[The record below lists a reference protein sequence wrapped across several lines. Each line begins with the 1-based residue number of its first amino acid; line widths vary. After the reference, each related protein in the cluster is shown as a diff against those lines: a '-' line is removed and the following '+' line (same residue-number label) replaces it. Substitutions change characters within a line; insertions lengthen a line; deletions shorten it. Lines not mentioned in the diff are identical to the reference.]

1 MLSLLTLFRKKCL
14 KSHEI
19 YSNACVQHVAWGQSY
34 ISELLAC
41 IERYL
46 DLPHLPPTNLKLTS
60 AEEMSVIGKLDD
72 RRLMRRPKGLL
83 PSLSFPPPF
92 LSYSQLIRS
101 GDSFARQSCVQL
113 ANQLGRGRG
122 PNYSEVILGPKHS
135 LGCKFVL
142 SPPTVGRKT
151 QIFTLILSH
160 PESQISS
167 LGITQFLLL
176 GHPCVLKE
184 CTWIGCQIAVGTH
197 SIGFVGNNSCSG
209 LFRIGF
215 IGNSAVGAGP
225 DGVVVS
231 LLVTRLRLISAEVN
245 CWKIPCLMWRY
256 INIQDKVV
264 TMTNSQKS

>member
-1 MLSLLTLFRKKCL
+1 MTAAWCEGRK
-14 KSHEI
+14 
-19 YSNACVQHVAWGQSY
+19 G
-34 ISELLAC
+34 
-41 IERYL
+41 
-46 DLPHLPPTNLKLTS
+46 
-60 AEEMSVIGKLDD
+60 
-72 RRLMRRPKGLL
+72 
-83 PSLSFPPPF
+83 SFPLSPF

-197 SIGFVGNNSCSG
+197 NIGFVGNNSCSG

-256 INIQDKVV
+256 INIQDKLV
-264 TMTNSQKS
+264 TMTNSQRS